1 MKKEKGFNHIQIHEN
16 ENSVLK
22 SYPSSKQSPKTEQLR
37 DIQSYKTSA
46 SSDKKKQL
54 DQDPVKITKQA
65 KSFGTPEYR
74 SKRGD
79 EDNNHKKDQLMLDE
93 DAAYHAQVV
102 DTIEESQKNQ
112 DPESHPTPQVVFII

>member
-1 MKKEKGFNHIQIHEN
+1 MKKEKGFTHIQIHDN

-22 SYPSSKQSPKTEQLR
+22 SHPSSKQSPKTEQLR

-65 KSFGTPEYR
+65 KGFGTPEYR
-74 SKRGD
+74 SQRGD
-79 EDNNHKKDQLMLDE
+79 VDNIHKKDQLMLDE

-112 DPESHPTPQVVFII
+112 DPESQPTPQAVFII